1 MAGTQDQRA
10 QARGEA
16 FGYQCHRC
24 MRCCRDKVVQVNPY
38 EIARLARRL
47 GQTTA
52 QFRDAWTENG
62 AGGVLAHTPFGACV
76 LLGQDGCTVHPDR
89 PLVCRIYPLGRFV
102 DPDGTETWQPA
113 VPHPKTKGDYTI
125 TGTIADFLAQQDV
138 RDHIQA
144 ADDYAGWLHRAQEV
158 LESAQNADAGN
169 LEDLEGDAGGLI
181 DMDTAIGQYCAAS
194 GAIEPTDIEARKQL
208 HLYILHR
215 RLDEF
220 ERGDP

>member
-1 MAGTQDQRA
+1 MVGTPEQRA
-10 QARGEA
+10 SARGEA

-52 QFRDAWTENG
+52 QFRKAWTEGG
-62 AGGVLAHTPFGACV
+62 AGGLLARKEGGACV
-76 LLGQDGCTVHPDR
+76 FLTPEGCSVHPDR

-102 DPDGTETWQPA
+102 DPDGTESWRPA
-113 VPHPKTKGDYTI
+113 TPHPRTKGDYTI

-138 RDHIQA
+138 DDHIRA
-144 ADDYAGWLHRAQEV
+144 ADGYAGWLYRAQDMLEAA
-158 LESAQNADAGN
+158 LES
-169 LEDLEGDAGGLI
+169 EDEDGGGDDDLI
-181 DMDTAIGQYCAAS
+181 DMDTAIGQYCAVS
-194 GAIEPTDIEARKQL
+194 GDAEPTDIETRKQL
-208 HLYILHR
+208 HLFILHL

-220 ERGDP
+220 EKDEP